1 MEAMQEE
8 RVLGIVSLL
17 RGLDCPNALV
27 AASRARA
34 WRLPNHA
41 APHYLQVVSE
51 DRVEGLVFQPLADLY
66 RVFHDFE
73 ATWLPWL
80 GWLVELKPDEES
92 EPLAGT
98 S

>member
-1 MEAMQEE
+1 MQGE
-8 RVLGIVSLL
+8 RVLEIVSL
-17 RGLDCPNALV
+17 RGLECPNALV
-27 AASRARA
+27 AASRAWA
-34 WRLPNHA
+34 WRLPNLA

-66 RVFHDFE
+66 RVFHNFE

-80 GWLVELKPDEES
+80 GWLVDLKPGEES